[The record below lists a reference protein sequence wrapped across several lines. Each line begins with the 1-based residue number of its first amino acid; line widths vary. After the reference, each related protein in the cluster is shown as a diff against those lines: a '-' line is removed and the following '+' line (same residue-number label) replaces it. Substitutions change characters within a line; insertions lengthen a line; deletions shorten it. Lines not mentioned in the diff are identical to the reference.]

1 MEESNHLPKPIST
14 DEDYKIACY
23 FHDKLTERFKHWKIK
38 FHLPTFELKQ
48 YTHIKTCGWNI
59 YYQFGEDSDG
69 LYMEV
74 YAMHR
79 MTSDSRKCYYLDGKT
94 KILPSFNTVCIVG
107 EEDIF
112 HAYNDGVAKV
122 VYDKTTGILRGI

>member
-1 MEESNHLPKPIST
+1 MTNEYMLPKPVST
-14 DEDYKIACY
+14 DEDYRIACY
-23 FHDKLTERFKHWKIK
+23 FYDKLTEQFSHWKIK

-48 YTHIKTCGWNI
+48 YTHVQSCGWNI
-59 YYQFGEDSDG
+59 YYQFGYDEEP
-69 LYMEV
+69 YMEV
-74 YAMHR
+74 YSTHR
-79 MTSDSRKCYYLDGKT
+79 MASDSRKCYYLDGKT

-122 VYDKTTGILRGI
+122 VFDKESGILRGL

>member
-48 YTHIKTCGWNI
+48 YTHILQNGWNI
-59 YYQFGEDSDG
+59 YYQFGYDNEP
-69 LYMEV
+69 YMEV
-74 YAMHR
+74 YSTHR
-79 MTSDSRKCYYLDGKT
+79 MTSDSYHRYYLNGKT
-94 KILPSFNTVCIVG
+94 EMLKSLTSMCIVG
-107 EEDIF
+107 KEDEF
-112 HAYNDGVAKV
+112 NEWNNEVAKI
-122 VYDKTTGILRGI
+122 VYNKDHGILRGI